1 MACRFLLWLCRI
13 SAGFT
18 RCLVVR
24 HVSQVWSYWLPMLM
38 FIQEGPLLPSRRR
51 APASCE
57 NTIKEALVLISRIL
71 KVYLLKKKSEINGL
85 CLGFSVLFVHG
96 LWLPSV
102 STGARDSPLCAS
114 VQWNSIAK
122 FQEHWLFIFSAF
134 LFLERCVLGLPFGQW
149 KLHIHFR
156 VIVIWNEAV
165 KQGDWEVRGRTR
177 NRPGEPQQVWE
188 QSVCVYANWELHT
201 CTVNGRNC

>member
-1 MACRFLLWLCRI
+1 MDYAWAFPYCSSMGFDFQAYPQGPGTVLC
-13 SAGFT
+13 
-18 RCLVVR
+18 V
-24 HVSQVWSYWLPMLM
+24 Q
-38 FIQEGPLLPSRRR
+38 
-51 APASCE
+51 ASSE
-57 NTIKEALVLISRIL
+57 TQSLSSKNTD
-71 KVYLLKKKSEINGL
+71 
-85 CLGFSVLFVHG
+85 C
-96 LWLPSV
+96 
-102 STGARDSPLCAS
+102 
-114 VQWNSIAK
+114 
-122 FQEHWLFIFSAF
+122 FIFSAF

>member
-18 RCLVVR
+18 RCLVGR

-38 FIQEGPLLPSRRR
+38 FIQEGPLLLSRRR

-96 LWLPSV
+96 LWLPNV
-102 STGARDSPLCAS
+102 SAVARDSPLCAS

-122 FQEHWLFIFSAF
+122 FQEHWLFYFF
-134 LFLERCVLGLPFGQW
+134 CFPFFFLERCSG
-149 KLHIHFR
+149 IT
-156 VIVIWNEAV
+156 IWPV
-165 KQGDWEVRGRTR
+165 KITHSL
-177 NRPGEPQQVWE
+177 
-188 QSVCVYANWELHT
+188 QSDCDLKWG
-201 CTVNGRNC
+201 C

>member
-13 SAGFT
+13 SVGFT
-18 RCLVVR
+18 RCLVGR
-24 HVSQVWSYWLPMLM
+24 YVSQVWSYWLPMLM

-71 KVYLLKKKSEINGL
+71 KVYLLKKKNEINGL

-96 LWLPSV
+96 LWLPNV
-102 STGARDSPLCAS
+102 STVARDSPLCAN

-122 FQEHWLFIFSAF
+122 FQEHWLFYFFCFPFFGEVFWDYHLASENCTFTSEWLWFEMRLLSREI
-134 LFLERCVLGLPFGQW
+134 ERWGVAP
-149 KLHIHFR
+149 
-156 VIVIWNEAV
+156 VT
-165 KQGDWEVRGRTR
+165 D
-177 NRPGEPQQVWE
+177 
-188 QSVCVYANWELHT
+188 
-201 CTVNGRNC
+201 